1 MNPQHQLVIRR
12 ALEGAEGLPPA
23 ERADLYEGI
32 AALLNPVSPAQ
43 AQEAAVI
50 GHALREAEAMQL
62 HFKLEF
68 SPAA

>member
-12 ALEGAEGLPPA
+12 ALEGAETLPAA

-32 AALLNPVSPAQ
+32 SDLLKPLCPDQANEAHTISAAL
-43 AQEAAVI
+43 
-50 GHALREAEAMQL
+50 RDAEALQL

-68 SPAA
+68 TAAA